1 MCTVI
6 SMLNDLKAIR
16 DNPNNF
22 NSKMILLPDIQMIVV
37 KKKIV
42 NTIWVKFEKIFSTKP
57 LENNLNASHK
67 TFNRSFMEFAK
78 HC

>member
-1 MCTVI
+1 
-6 SMLNDLKAIR
+6 MLNDLKAIR

-42 NTIWVKFEKIFSTKP
+42 NTI
-57 LENNLNASHK
+57 
-67 TFNRSFMEFAK
+67 
-78 HC
+78 